1 MSVTS
6 KKKEKE
12 TEKKEADLKDIN
24 IQITSISQNIN
35 KLYDERQSLNL
46 MSIAMNNNLDDI
58 QGLPKEQQDILI
70 QVQERQ
76 KKANELRKLRDE
88 INSKI
93 ILPEQAIL
101 ENLYL
106 YYYKLTGEE
115 TELRYPSLKKE
126 TEMFSRF
133 FELQKMFTRKLKS
146 TEYHL
151 EFQELIKEQLS
162 TVEKLNE
169 MRKKTGKEKLQ
180 ISSKNKNHN
189 SPVGYKIFK
198 INKKIAVNKR
208 KVNELKKKKSKL
220 EIALGKKSHNKRR
233 YKVPDLSSIQEKIS
247 GGGSISLNDL
257 STLLK
262 HGKGIDKIENKQ
274 TKSKNKDKHS
284 RNGPRTRIQ
293 TNRGRRRA
301 GPRDS
306 SLKNDR

>member
-1 MSVTS
+1 MSTTS
-6 KKKEKE
+6 VKKEKE
-12 TEKKEADLKDIN
+12 KEKKEIELKELN
-24 IQITSISQNIN
+24 IQITKVLQDIN
-35 KLYDERQSLNL
+35 ELYDERQSLNL
-46 MSIAMNNNLDDI
+46 MSIAMNNDLVNI

-76 KKANELRKLRDE
+76 KKANEFRKLRDE
-88 INSKI
+88 INSKV

-115 TELRYPSLKKE
+115 NDLRYPSLKKE

-133 FELQKMFTRKLKS
+133 LELQQMFIQKLKS

-151 EFQELIKEQLS
+151 EFQKVMKEQLS
-162 TVEKLNE
+162 TVELLNE
-169 MRKKTGKEKLQ
+169 MRKKSGKEKLQ
-180 ISSKNKNHN
+180 ISSKNRNNN

-198 INKKIAVNKR
+198 INKKIASNKR
-208 KVNELKKKKSKL
+208 KLDILRKKKSKL
-220 EIALGKKSHNKRR
+220 EKELGKKSSYKKR

-247 GGGSISLNDL
+247 EGTSISLNDL

-262 HGKGIDKIENKQ
+262 HGKGIKTIEKNVI
-274 TKSKNKDKHS
+274 KSKNIEKQTRTNS
-284 RNGPRTRIQ
+284 RRKVQ

-306 SLKNDR
+306 SLKNER